1 MVIDVVD
8 GRIVGQAGQDGAF
21 RQVELRN
28 ILAEVAVRRRLHTVA
43 VVAEEDGVQI
53 HDEDAVLVVD
63 LLFERKGTENLVYLA
78 LDGII
83 LFFGDVLDE
92 LLRDGR
98 AAVLVAAEHP
108 ALDCAERAPPV
119 YTVVLVEAF
128 VLDGNN
134 GVLEIVRNFVAV
146 DPFAVLST
154 LDGLINNLLTR
165 FRIGSIDEGI
175 KVEAETLADFGSSFF
190 RGRVDVRVNI
200 EREGDAAEATAQ
212 HADEHKRQQYAPEK
226 PSDDRF
232 IFSF

>member
-1 MVIDVVD
+1 MFLMSCCVM
-8 GRIVGQAGQDGAF
+8 
-21 RQVELRN
+21 VEL
-28 ILAEVAVRRRLHTVA
+28 VT
-43 VVAEEDGVQI
+43 
-53 HDEDAVLVVD
+53 
-63 LLFERKGTENLVYLA
+63 
-78 LDGII
+78 
-83 LFFGDVLDE
+83 
-92 LLRDGR
+92 
-98 AAVLVAAEHP
+98 AEHP
-108 ALDCAERAPPV
+108 ALDRAERAPPV

-175 KVEAETLADFGSSFF
+175 EVEAETLADFGSSFF

-200 EREGDAAEATAQ
+200 EREGDAAEAAAQ
-212 HADEHKRQQYAPEK
+212 HADEHKRQQHAPEK

>member
-1 MVIDVVD
+1 M
-8 GRIVGQAGQDGAF
+8 
-21 RQVELRN
+21 
-28 ILAEVAVRRRLHTVA
+28 
-43 VVAEEDGVQI
+43 
-53 HDEDAVLVVD
+53 
-63 LLFERKGTENLVYLA
+63 
-78 LDGII
+78 
-83 LFFGDVLDE
+83 
-92 LLRDGR
+92 
-98 AAVLVAAEHP
+98 
-108 ALDCAERAPPV
+108 
-119 YTVVLVEAF
+119 VLVEAF

-175 KVEAETLADFGSSFF
+175 EVEAETLADFGSSFF

-200 EREGDAAEATAQ
+200 EREGDAAEAAAQ
-212 HADEHKRQQYAPEK
+212 HADEHKRQQHAPEK